1 MRRNSDI
8 CARYGGEEFCIVLS
22 ETETAEALKI
32 GEATRSGVE
41 TLGIPHEGAADGT
54 VIISVG
60 VAVAVPSAD
69 DSADEILRRAD
80 KALYDAKAK
89 GRNQIQYRPS

>member
-1 MRRNSDI
+1 VWRHW
-8 CARYGGEEFCIVLS
+8 EFPTKELP
-22 ETETAEALKI
+22 T
-32 GEATRSGVE
+32 
-41 TLGIPHEGAADGT
+41 
-54 VIISVG
+54 SVG
-60 VAVAVPSAD
+60 VAVAVAVAVPSAD

>member
-1 MRRNSDI
+1 
-8 CARYGGEEFCIVLS
+8 VLS

-60 VAVAVPSAD
+60 VAVAVAVPSAD